1 MGLKKKIALVAG
13 GVFLVAL
20 LAAGGVFIWYKND
33 PYITAMLIRKA
44 FVKNGNETNAIIEK
58 YAPKNIASITNIQYR
73 SGDDDAYLDIYYA
86 PNATD
91 ETPTIMWIHG
101 SGWLAGNK
109 DDLSPWARV
118 LASKDFNV
126 IALNYS
132 IAPEK
137 HYPLPVTQAA
147 TLTAPSLCE
156 HFCGI
161 HRPKELRRCRQ
172 N

>member
-20 LAAGGVFIWYKND
+20 LAAGGVFIWYKN
-33 PYITAMLIRKA
+33 
-44 FVKNGNETNAIIEK
+44 
-58 YAPKNIASITNIQYR
+58 
-73 SGDDDAYLDIYYA
+73 
-86 PNATD
+86 
-91 ETPTIMWIHG
+91 
-101 SGWLAGNK
+101 
-109 DDLSPWARV
+109 DLSPWARV

-147 TLTAPSLCE
+147 ILTAPSLCE
-156 HFCGI
+156 HFCGHTPAKRI
-161 HRPKELRRCRQ
+161 TKMPTKLNTPQFRST
-172 N
+172 